1 MNVKELIAMLNT
13 MPPELPVMVEDM
25 EWERHPLQVVL
36 DETMVGFTTDDQEVC
51 LLVTSR
57 SEEASG
63 T

>member
-1 MNVKELIAMLNT
+1 MIVKELIESLRHL
-13 MPPELPVMVEDM
+13 PETLPVIVEDM
-25 EWERHPLQVVL
+25 EWERHPLQIVL
-36 DETMVGFTTDDQEVC
+36 DETTVGITSRPEQVC